1 MKASFVPRLAGRLA
15 GAAPRFALVCALL
28 VPSAAGATNP
38 WYNIDSFRPS
48 PYEAD
53 LLGVYSNRMPDP
65 MTARV
70 SLWSSLNAG
79 PLRVIDDQNND
90 VFGLVNHQLAFHLM
104 GSIGLLEW
112 LQVGVDAPFYAI
124 SEGDTPNVA
133 SLRQAEGYSLGD
145 LAVTAKAAILGGR
158 RPGMGLGLATSVTL
172 PTATQRNFTGDEGVT
187 ATTWLVADAAHKG
200 FQGALNVGYRARTPQ
215 TLLGHELGNQIVMG
229 AAAAVPVVCGK
240 VEVLASGEFRT
251 EAGRPFDDAYVD
263 ALDLL
268 AGVRALLGPV
278 AVTAGGGFGPLEGYG
293 SSAWRAVL
301 GASMGPAEVDKGCI
315 PDTDED
321 GLHDPDDRCPT
332 AAGPLSLGGCPDGDG
347 DKIADRDDKCPT
359 VAGLVHFD
367 GCPDTDGDMLA
378 DPDDRCPS
386 LAGPLS
392 LQGCPDRDG
401 DQVPDLDDQCPDE
414 KGLKE
419 KQGCPERDRDH
430 DGVLDVADRCPDAAG
445 LAALQGCPDR
455 DADGVPDLDDKCPD
469 LAGPAETRGCPPD
482 ADGDGIPDSQDKCID
497 VPGTPALQGC
507 PEAKVTVTKD
517 KLYIADKIFFQ
528 TGKAAIKAESNDLL
542 KEVARVLIAHPE
554 IRKLRIEGHTDNV
567 GKPAANLKLSKAR
580 AASVKAFLVQ
590 QKVAAKRLEA
600 AGFGDTRPLVD
611 NATEESKARNRRVEF
626 FITERAD

>member
-1 MKASFVPRLAGRLA
+1 MTASFVPRLAGRLA
-15 GAAPRFALVCALL
+15 GAALRFALVCGLL
-28 VPSAAGATNP
+28 VPSAAGAVNP

-79 PLRVIDDQNND
+79 PLRVIDNQNND

-104 GSIGLLEW
+104 GSIGLLQW

-172 PTATQRNFTGDEGVT
+172 PTATARNFTGDEGLT

-200 FQGALNVGYRARTPQ
+200 FQGALNVGYRARTAQ

-332 AAGPLSLGGCPDGDG
+332 AAGPLTLGGCPDRDG

-386 LAGPLS
+386 QAGPTA

-401 DQVPDLDDQCPDE
+401 DEVADLDDPCPDVQ
-414 KGLKE
+414 GLKE
-419 KQGCPERDRDH
+419 KQGCPEPDRDG
-430 DGVLDVADRCPDAAG
+430 DGVPDIRDRCPDLPGPAT
-445 LAALQGCPDR
+445 QTGCPDR
-455 DADGVPDLDDKCPD
+455 DADGVVDPDDKCPD
-469 LAGPAETRGCPPD
+469 EPGSVANAGCLPD
-482 ADGDGIPDSQDKCID
+482 ADGDGVPDVRDKCID
-497 VPGTPALQGC
+497 VPGTPVLQGC
-507 PEAKVTVTKD
+507 PEAKVTVSKD
-517 KLYIADKIFFQ
+517 KIYIADQVFFQ
-528 TGKAAIKAESNDLL
+528 TGKAKIKPESFGLL
-542 KEVARVLIAHPE
+542 DEVARVLKEHPE
-554 IRKLRIEGHTDNV
+554 IKKLRIEGHTDNV
-567 GKPAANLKLSKAR
+567 GKPEANAKLSKAR
-580 AASVKAFLVQ
+580 AASVRDYLVKKQ
-590 QKVAAKRLEA
+590 VAAKRLES
-600 AGFGDTRPLVD
+600 AGFGDSRPVVD
-611 NATEESKARNRRVEF
+611 NSTEQGRARNRRVDF
-626 FITERAD
+626 VITERAD